1 MHQERE
7 VEDKISR
14 GYHQEKVRCQCDDLN
29 ISYADSSWKKIRW
42 KRNDSTPP
50 PLPEGDKLRLTKFM

>member
-14 GYHQEKVRCQCDDLN
+14 GYHQEKVRCQCDDFN
-29 ISYADSSWKKIRW
+29 ISYADSGWKKIRW

-50 PLPEGDKLRLTKFM
+50 PPPGGG